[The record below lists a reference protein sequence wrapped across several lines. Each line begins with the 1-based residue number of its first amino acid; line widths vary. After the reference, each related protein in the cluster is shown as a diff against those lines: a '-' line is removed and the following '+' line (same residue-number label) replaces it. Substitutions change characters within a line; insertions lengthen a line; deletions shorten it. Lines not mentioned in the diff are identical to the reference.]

1 MNKFMGMQEIKVQ
14 LEIDELEIYTN
25 FWH

>member
-25 FWH
+25 F